1 MSALRWRAI
10 VTVVVIGSTVAA
22 ACGVSGEGELQR
34 IGSDDLAGLDQTTTT
49 SSTTT
54 TTIPPSTTTIN
65 PTDEATTTTIATE
78 PVQLYFLDGSR
89 LVDIS
94 INLAGDPSASR
105 VIAALEAG
113 PPTDEVGIGLQ
124 TLLPPRLITSV
135 AESGAGFATV
145 DLASGPFED
154 GIQPRDQRLAI
165 AQIVLTLTRRPGIGQ
180 VQFTLDGEPL
190 TVPGRDNVQT
200 EPGALVSRDD
210 YRSLLLEPSA
220 ETETTPEPAPPTAAP
235 PSTEPQ
241 PTS

>member
-1 MSALRWRAI
+1 MRRLALL
-10 VTVVVIGSTVAA
+10 TTVAISSTLVA

-34 IGSDDLAGLDQTTTT
+34 IGSDNLAGLDQTTTT

-54 TTIPPSTTTIN
+54 TTIPPSTTMVVVVS
-65 PTDEATTTTIATE
+65 PTSDETTTTIATE
-78 PVQLYFLDGSR
+78 TVQLYFLDGNR

-94 INLAGDPSASR
+94 INLAGAPSVSR

-124 TLLPPRLITSV
+124 TLLPSRLITSV

-145 DLASGPFED
+145 DLASVPFE

-190 TVPGRDNVQT
+190 AVPGRGNVQT
-200 EPGALVSRDD
+200 VPGALVSRND
-210 YRSLLLEPSA
+210 YQSLLLEPNA
-220 ETETTPEPAPPTAAP
+220 EPETTPEPSSPTSP
-235 PSTEPQ
+235 PSSTP
-241 PTS
+241 PNT

>member
-1 MSALRWRAI
+1 MSCSA
-10 VTVVVIGSTVAA
+10 SD
-22 ACGVSGEGELQR
+22 
-34 IGSDDLAGLDQTTTT
+34 SDDLAGLDQTTTT
-49 SSTTT
+49 SSTTST
-54 TTIPPSTTTIN
+54 TVPPSTTTVN
-65 PTDEATTTTIATE
+65 PTGAGTTTTISTE
-78 PVQLYFLDGSR
+78 PVQLYFLDGNR

-94 INLAGDPSASR
+94 INLAGAPSVSR

-145 DLASGPFED
+145 DLASGPFAD

-190 TVPGRDNVQT
+190 AVPGRGNVQT
-200 EPGALVSRDD
+200 APGALVSRND
-210 YRSLLLEPSA
+210 YQSLLLEQSA
-220 ETETTPEPAPPTAAP
+220 ETETPTEESPTTTTTPSEAVPPT
-235 PSTEPQ
+235 TDQ
-241 PTS
+241 PGG

>member
-1 MSALRWRAI
+1 MVTI
-10 VTVVVIGSTVAA
+10 VLIGSTVAA

-34 IGSDDLAGLDQTTTT
+34 IGSDNLAGLDQTTTT
-49 SSTTT
+49 SSSTTST
-54 TTIPPSTTTIN
+54 TVPPSTTMVN
-65 PTDEATTTTIATE
+65 PTEEASTTTIATE

-94 INLAGDPSASR
+94 INLAGDPSVSR

-135 AESGAGFATV
+135 AESGSGFATV
-145 DLASGPFED
+145 DLAAGPFED

-190 TVPGRDNVQT
+190 AVPGLDNVQT
-200 EPGALVSRDD
+200 EPGALVSRVD
-210 YRSLLLEPSA
+210 YQSLLLEPSA
-220 ETETTPEPAPPTAAP
+220 ETETTPESTPPPETP
-235 PSTEPQ
+235 PSTDPQ